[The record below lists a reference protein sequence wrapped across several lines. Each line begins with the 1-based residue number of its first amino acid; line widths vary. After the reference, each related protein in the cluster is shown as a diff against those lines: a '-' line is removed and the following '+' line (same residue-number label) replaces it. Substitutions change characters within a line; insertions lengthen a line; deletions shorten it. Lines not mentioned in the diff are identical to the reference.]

1 MVKRIVWAN
10 DGTPSADRAIPVI
23 KDLIAST
30 GASLTVCHVHRDW
43 HLGHRPVLVE
53 DHRPIEQELRRQVD
67 GLIAE
72 GLDADL
78 ALTTNDGGHPA
89 ALIAELA
96 EQEDAD
102 LIVAGS
108 HGRGP
113 VAGLLLGLVH
123 QPPAQGGALPGADRA
138 VAPTA
143 RRCGVGELIG
153 GRPEVIHAERG
164 SGRAGARSCGWLV
177 GRAGRCGRGRRRGR
191 GGRRGGSRRR
201 GRGGRCGGGCGRGG
215 RGGRRR
221 RRP

>member
-10 DGTPSADRAIPVI
+10 DGTASADRALPVI

-30 GASLTVCHVHRDW
+30 GASLTVSYVHRDW

-53 DHRPIEQELRRQVD
+53 DHQPIEQELRRQVD

-89 ALIAELA
+89 QLIADLA
-96 EQEDAD
+96 EDEDAD

-113 VAGLLLGLVH
+113 VAGLLLGSFTSHLLMVSH
-123 QPPAQGGALPGADRA
+123 CPVLIVPP
-138 VAPTA
+138 
-143 RRCGVGELIG
+143 
-153 GRPEVIHAERG
+153 RPRHAER
-164 SGRAGARSCGWLV
+164 AA
-177 GRAGRCGRGRRRGR
+177 AN
-191 GGRRGGSRRR
+191 
-201 GRGGRCGGGCGRGG
+201 
-215 RGGRRR
+215 
-221 RRP
+221 